1 MARSTVTAAKTHT
14 ESPTDT
20 EAHAQVAVLHQL
32 DPSTLLVDVNVR
44 HDARLDPAFLASVK
58 DQGVLV
64 PIVAV
69 RTTTGEIRV
78 RFGHRRALAAVT
90 AALATVPVIVAGEEG
105 SDDAAQVD
113 RLVGQWAENEHRTG
127 LTTAERVD
135 VTAQL
140 AAFGVSA
147 AQIAK
152 RTKTPR
158 AQVDAALAVAG
169 CDLAKA
175 ATARYDF
182 LDLAQAATVAEF
194 ESNVDAVKELV
205 AAAKNGQFDHVAQRL
220 RDDRDE
226 AARRDG
232 LEEELRGAGVPVIP
246 RHGEKATY
254 LGHLDGPDGKPLTVE
269 GHRDCPGHAGFVGL
283 MHGYYDT
290 TTGQPI
296 AEDDEALVNARFD
309 DDEDEDLDDDQDDEH
324 GGGDGSGHD
333 VEPIDA
339 GDRPTVAW
347 GSYLAIRYACTDPTA
362 NGHRDRYASGRSAEP
377 KRRAEEM
384 DDDEREAARE
394 ARREVVECNK
404 SWASAE
410 KVRRAWLK
418 TFAARKTAP
427 KGAAAFVATAIATDA
442 EIVAGIGGN
451 HLAADLLGCPDTG
464 YGRNTALQALPAQ
477 AGEPRALLIALV
489 QVLAA
494 YEARTDRD
502 DWRHHRIHTARY
514 LAFLS
519 GCGYTLAEVEAR
531 AHGGEQDTD
540 TGE

>member
-1 MARSTVTAAKTHT
+1 MARSTTTAATKTRT
-14 ESPTDT
+14 TSAGNAD
-20 EAHAQVAVLHQL
+20 EAVTQVAALHHL
-32 DPSTLLVDVNVR
+32 DPAGLLVDVNIR
-44 HDARLDPAFLASVK
+44 HDARLDPAFQASIK

-69 RTTTGEIRV
+69 RTATGEIRV
-78 RFGHRRALAAVT
+78 RFGHRRTLAAVT
-90 AALATVPVIVAGEEG
+90 AGLATVPVIVAGDEDTE
-105 SDDAAQVD
+105 DAAQIE

-127 LTTAERVD
+127 LTVAERVD

-158 AQVDAALAVAG
+158 AEVDAALTVAG

-182 LDLAQAATVAEF
+182 LDLTQAATVAEF
-194 ESNVDAVKELV
+194 ADDTEAVKALV
-205 AAAKNGQFDHVAQRL
+205 AGAKNGQFDHLAQRL
-220 RDDRDE
+220 RDGRAE
-226 AARRDG
+226 VARRAE
-232 LEEELRGAGVPVIP
+232 LEVELRAAGVTVIAAP
-246 RHGEKATY
+246 NHGDVATY
-254 LGHLDGPDGKPLTVE
+254 LGHLDGPDGKALTVE

-296 AEDDEALVNARFD
+296 AEDDEALINARFED
-309 DDEDEDLDDDQDDEH
+309 EEDDEDEDLDEHDDSN
-324 GGGDGSGHD
+324 GA
-333 VEPIDA
+333 VAEPIDA

-362 NGHRDRYASGRSAEP
+362 NGHRHRYGGPGRTE

-384 DDDEREAARE
+384 DDNEREAARE
-394 ARREVVECNK
+394 ERREVIECNK
-404 SWASAE
+404 NWASAE
-410 KVRRAWLK
+410 KVRRAWLQ

-427 KGAAAFVATAIATDA
+427 KGAAAFIAVAIATDA
-442 EIVAGIGGN
+442 EIVSGIGGN
-451 HLAADLLGCPDTG
+451 HLAAQLLGCPETG
-464 YGRNTALQALPAQ
+464 YGRNTALQGLPAQ
-477 AGEPRALLIALV
+477 AGDPRALLIALV

-502 DWRHHRIHTARY
+502 DWRHVRRHTARY
-514 LAFLS
+514 LAFLAAN
-519 GCGYTLAEVEAR
+519 GYTLSDVEIR
-531 AHGGEQDTD
+531 AHGGGKN
-540 TGE
+540 TGTGD